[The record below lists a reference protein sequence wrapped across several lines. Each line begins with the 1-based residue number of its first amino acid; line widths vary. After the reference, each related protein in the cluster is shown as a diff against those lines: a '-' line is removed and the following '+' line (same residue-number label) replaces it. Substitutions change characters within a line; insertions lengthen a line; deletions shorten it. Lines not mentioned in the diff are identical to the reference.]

1 MRLVFDIETNPIDFT
16 KGDHLRQAHTVWC
29 IYTYDVDTKKEKYWA
44 NDDGPFVNELL
55 AECLHYLGNADE
67 LIGHNIIEFDI
78 PVLGTLFN
86 FRPKGRLT
94 DTLVLSRLFNP
105 DREGGHSLESW
116 GERLKFSKGEFN
128 DFTRYSERMLEYCR
142 TDVLL
147 TEQVHRVLSN
157 DIPEWGESVELEHRS
172 ADIIARQSDY
182 GFYFDQVAANKLL
195 EDVIRQIN
203 DIDNDLIGHHHL
215 RVIPGTTVNK
225 PFKISGQLAVAT
237 HRAIDSVG
245 LSDSSIAGPFS
256 TFVYDKINLDSD
268 QQLKEYLLEIGW
280 KPDEYTPTGLPKV
293 TTSSLEAFTP
303 IGPKVLLRGQLA
315 HRRGQ
320 IEGLLKFVRD
330 DGRISGGAN
339 PCGTNTGRMRH
350 RRIVNIP
357 KTNVFL
363 GHEIRSLFTATPGK
377 ILVGYDAK
385 QLELRILAH
394 YIGDKSYADRIISGN
409 KQDDVHVL
417 AARAAGSTDRDLGK
431 TINYAL
437 IYGAR
442 DGKLGEIIGGSK
454 LDGSL
459 LRKRLYKEVPGLET
473 LVNSV
478 EKASKRGYLL
488 GLDGRKIFIREGKS
502 PLNAL
507 IQSGGAVCMK
517 WIASWLDGAFDYGHK
532 VLDMHDEAQW
542 EMEEK
547 HLPKFIFDV
556 TAAFQ
561 ECTKHFNLKCRLEAD
576 VKRGRTWAETH

>member
-67 LIGHNIIEFDI
+67 LIGHNIIEFDV

-116 GERLKFSKGEFN
+116 GERFGFPKGKFD
-128 DFTRYSERMLEYCR
+128 DFTKYSEEMLEYCR
-142 TDVLL
+142 TDVFI
-147 TEQVHRVLSN
+147 TEKIFRLLSN
-157 DIPEWGESVELEHRS
+157 DVPQWGESVELEHRC
-172 ADIIARQSDY
+172 ADIIARQSNH
-182 GFYFDQVAANKLL
+182 GFYFDQPAANKLL

-225 PFKISGQLAVAT
+225 PFKISGQLAMAT

-268 QQLKEYLLEIGW
+268 QQLKEYLLEVGW

-363 GHEIRSLFTATPGK
+363 GHEMRSLFTATPGK

-394 YIGDKSYADRIISGN
+394 YIGEKSYADRIIAGR
-409 KQDDVHVL
+409 KEDDVHTL
-417 AARAAGSTDRDLGK
+417 AARAAESTDRDLGK
-431 TINYAL
+431 RINYAL

-442 DGKLGEIIGGSK
+442 DGKLGEIIGGSRH
-454 LDGSL
+454 DGSV
-459 LRKRLYKEVPGLET
+459 LRKRLYKEIPGLET
-473 LVNSV
+473 LINQV
-478 EKASKRGYLL
+478 EKAATRGYLL
-488 GLDGRKIFIREGKS
+488 GLDGRKVFVREGKS
-502 PLNAL
+502 SLNAL

-517 WIASWLDGAFDYGHK
+517 WIACYLDEHAQHGDK

-542 EMEEK
+542 EMNEDYYETFK
-547 HLPKFIFDV
+547 QIV
-556 TAAFQ
+556 NEAFNA
-561 ECTKHFNLKCRLEAD
+561 CTDHFKLKCRLEAD
-576 VKRGRTWAETH
+576 VKRGNNWAETH